1 MNFTRRDTLILA
13 AAASALS
20 LCGIATANAAEG
32 DMIDVAKLMAP
43 AGDLA
48 DHVLGSDT
56 APVTVIE
63 YASPTCPH
71 CAAFSNNVKPAFIEA
86 YVITGKV
93 KYIARP
99 FVRNVLD
106 AAVFMLAEAS
116 GPTNYHNVV
125 STYFRTQTQW
135 ATSEQPRDA
144 ILEIAKQLGFTQES
158 FDAALTNQALFT
170 GMEAVREQ
178 ALNEFGLAGTP
189 TFYINGKTLSGDKT
203 LEQLA
208 AEIDPL
214 IPADFVASTDNAVP
228 ASVPPETPLPVE
240 TAPGTVPAASPVAPE
255 ATAPAAP
262 AAPAP
267 ATPAPAPA
275 PAAPAPAA
283 PAAQ

>member
-1 MNFTRRDTLILA
+1 MKFNRRDTLILA

-20 LCGIATANAAEG
+20 LCGVAAASADEG

-43 AGDLA
+43 AGGVA
-48 DHVLGSDT
+48 DHVQGSET

-71 CAAFSNNVKPAFIEA
+71 CATFSNTVLPSFVEA
-86 YVITGKV
+86 YVDTGKV
-93 KYIARP
+93 KLIIRP
-99 FVRNVLD
+99 FVRNVL
-106 AAVFMLAEAS
+106 A
-116 GPTNYHNVV
+116 
-125 STYFRTQTQW
+125 TYFKTQANW
-135 ATSEQPRDA
+135 AASQTPRDA
-144 ILEIAKQLGFTQES
+144 ILEIAKQLGFTQET

-189 TFYINGKTLSGDKT
+189 TFYVNGKTLSGDKT

-214 IPADFVASTDNAVP
+214 IPADFV
-228 ASVPPETPLPVE
+228 
-240 TAPGTVPAASPVAPE
+240 
-255 ATAPAAP
+255 PAAP
-262 AAPAP
+262 AAE
-267 ATPAPAPA
+267 A
-275 PAAPAPAA
+275 PAATDAMA